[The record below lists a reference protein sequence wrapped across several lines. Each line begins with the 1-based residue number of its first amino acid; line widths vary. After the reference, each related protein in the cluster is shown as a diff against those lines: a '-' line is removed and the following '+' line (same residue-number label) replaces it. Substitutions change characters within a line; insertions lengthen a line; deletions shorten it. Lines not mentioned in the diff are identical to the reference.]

1 MRYTLCMYHCS
12 RFYFWFVFGFLSV
25 VTTVSAQ
32 QNDPELPIGSTR
44 QDTVLEQGILPL
56 DTAVPMTYVLISNP
70 DQSFTFSDTF
80 QWEDNKH
87 IPILGY
93 QAHLGNLGSATRSL
107 APSIN
112 NAIGFHTGWTQYDP
126 YYLHQES
133 FRYYNQ
139 DVPVS
144 QIKYSQAGQEDTY
157 LTLDFGRSFAKG
169 FNLSVAYRRINQV
182 GEFLHQRQ
190 KDTGFSVGLWHD
202 APSGKYDAFYN
213 YLNNAIVAEE
223 NGGVS
228 DPDSIGNP
236 RWPDESIPVYLS
248 NSPIDASAITTHKHR
263 SFLTKQIFHVLPDTS
278 GFGMDIWLQGK
289 FSTGLFKYV
298 DEDIIESAITYYGP
312 GYLLDERGIRQ
323 YTFLT
328 ENVWSAG
335 VSLPWKAAH
344 STLNA
349 SLKYRG
355 ILLQQEPT
363 ERNITEL
370 YLDASGEFQWIE
382 PLKLKGDLSLGLGQA
397 EGVFS
402 FHAEADL
409 KTGILGH
416 LLGYWSIASRKPYMV
431 ESTLYVSQQLVY
443 QTDFLNPF
451 TSEFGV
457 TWDLRKE
464 KMQAGVKWL
473 LFDNYIYFD
482 SIAFPQQREGS
493 FSLRRLFLTKEFDY
507 KKVGFKGSIFW
518 QPDSP
523 EEIAVPDLW
532 YSASLY
538 GRINIFDKK
547 VVLMPGAD
555 ITYNGGFNGI
565 SYFPVNGR
573 YHLTDGADIPESFR
587 IDVGIGLQIRFIK
600 AFARMEDFV
609 GLFKDRILY
618 QADLY
623 PHYRGYFKFG
633 IEAGFFN

>member
-1 MRYTLCMYHCS
+1 MRYTLCMNHLYSLFFCVS
-12 RFYFWFVFGFLSV
+12 IVFLSPGLA
-25 VTTVSAQ
+25 AQ
-32 QNDPELPIGSTR
+32 AQRDNLDPSIGSTR
-44 QDTVLEQGILPL
+44 KDTVPSGIMPL
-56 DTAVPMTYVLISNP
+56 DSAVPMTYVLIGDP
-70 DQSFTFSDTF
+70 KELHYFADTF

-87 IPILGY
+87 FPLAGY

-112 NAIGFHTGWTQYDP
+112 PAIGFNTGWSQYDP
-126 YYLHQES
+126 YYIQQES

-144 QIKYSQAGQEDTY
+144 RIKYSQASQEDTY

-169 FNLSVAYRRINQV
+169 LNLSVAYRRINQV
-182 GEFLHQRQ
+182 GEYLHQRQ

-213 YLNNAIVAEE
+213 YLNNATVSQE

-228 DPDSIGNP
+228 DPDSIGRPN
-236 RWPDESIPVYLS
+236 WPDLSIPVYLS
-248 NSPIDASAITTHKHR
+248 NDVDDPSAVATYKQR
-263 SFLTKQIFHVLPDTS
+263 SFLTRQILHLLTDTT
-278 GFGMDIWLQGK
+278 GFGMDVWVQGK
-289 FSTGLFKYV
+289 FSTGLYKYV
-298 DEDIIESAITYYGP
+298 DEDIIESAAAYYGP
-312 GYLLDERGIRQ
+312 TYLVDDRGVRQ

-328 ENVWSAG
+328 ENLWSVG
-335 VSLPWKAAH
+335 ISLPWKAAH
-344 STLNA
+344 STLDA
-349 SLKYRG
+349 SIKYRG
-355 ILLQQEPT
+355 ISLQQEPT
-363 ERNITEL
+363 DRNISEL
-370 YLDASGEFQWIE
+370 YLDAAGEFQWID
-382 PLKLKGDLSLGLGQA
+382 PLILSGNLSLGLGQA

-402 FHAEADL
+402 FHAAADL

-443 QTDFLNPF
+443 KTDFLNPF

-457 TWDLRKE
+457 TWDMREQKL
-464 KMQAGVKWL
+464 QAGVKWL

-482 SIAFPQQREGS
+482 SIAFPQQKEGS
-493 FSLRRLFLTKEFDY
+493 FSLRRLFLTKDFDF
-507 KKVGFKGSIFW
+507 KKFGIKGSVFW

-538 GRINIFDKK
+538 GRINIFDRK

-565 SYFPVNGR
+565 SYFPVNGQ
-573 YHLTDGADIPESFR
+573 YHLTNGADIPESFR
-587 IDVGIGLQIRFIK
+587 IDLGIGVQIRFIK

-633 IEAGFFN
+633 LEAGFFN